1 MLPMTVTVFSR
12 YTSGETLIW
21 QPVILAGVLYR
32 PAQGQM
38 LTANGPEFSGKTGL
52 SGIYF
57 PINDNTYA

>member
-21 QPVILAGVLYR
+21 QPVILVGVLYR
-32 PAQGQM
+32 PAESQT